1 MSKVFVIDVARCS
14 GCHNCQLACKDEHC
28 ENDWRPYAAPQPPT
42 GQFWCRVTD
51 HPRGTIPKVKIHYI
65 PALCNHCQDA
75 PCIAAGGGAVYRRA
89 DGLVIIDPEKA
100 AGMADLPAACPYG
113 AIFWNEELSLP
124 QKCTGCAHLLD
135 NGAKV
140 PRCVEACPTD
150 ALRFGEEEE
159 LADLLKD
166 AVVLHPEYGTAPRV
180 YYRNIPGCFVGGL
193 VYDPEEEEVIIG
205 AAVTLTLADGTV
217 YETVSDDFGDFW
229 FKDLP
234 ETTGSVTIR
243 AEGYR
248 LRTFDGLDTAQCPNL
263 GDVPLEKGQ
272 VPHCG

>member
-14 GCHNCQLACKDEHC
+14 GCHNCQLSCKDEHC

-65 PALCNHCQDA
+65 PTLCNHCADA
-75 PCIAAGGGAVYRRA
+75 PCMAAAQNGAVYRRE
-89 DGLVIIDPEKA
+89 DGLVVIDPEKA
-100 AGMADLPAACPYG
+100 AGQKQLADACPYG
-113 AIFWNEELSLP
+113 AIFWNEALNLP

-135 NGAKV
+135 NGAAK

-150 ALRFGEEEE
+150 AMQFGEEKE
-159 LADLLKD
+159 LRELLKD
-166 AVVLHPEYGTAPRV
+166 AVCLHPEYGTAPRV

-193 VYDPEEEEVIIG
+193 VYDPVEEEVIIG
-205 AAVTLTLADGTV
+205 AKVTLTLADGTV
-217 YETVSDDFGDFW
+217 FEADTDHFGDFW

-234 ETTGSVTIR
+234 ETTASVSIT
-243 AEGYR
+243 APGFAPAV
-248 LRTFDGLDTAQCPNL
+248 FDGLDTAKCPNL
-263 GDVPLEKGQ
+263 GDIPLKTI
-272 VPHCG
+272 